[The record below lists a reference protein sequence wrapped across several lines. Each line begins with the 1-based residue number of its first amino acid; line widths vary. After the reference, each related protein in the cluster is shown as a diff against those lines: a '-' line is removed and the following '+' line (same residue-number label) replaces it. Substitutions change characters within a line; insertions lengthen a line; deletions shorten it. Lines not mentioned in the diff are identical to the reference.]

1 MTYILLK
8 LSLEQLLYGV
18 GDLLMI
24 KLENISF
31 TYKNKIALD
40 NVNVQIEEGES
51 IAIIGPNGSGKSTFL
66 KLLNAIIFQSKGKYI
81 FHNTEINEHTL
92 KDNKQ
97 LKLFHKKLGFVF
109 QNSDAQLFCSTVFEE
124 VAFGLIQMELSEE
137 EVSKRTGDCL
147 NLLNIEKLKDEHPY
161 NLSGGEKKRVAIA
174 SVLAMNPEV
183 ITLDEPMNG
192 IDPKGKRF
200 LKELLIALNKS
211 GKTIIC
217 ATHDFEYIE
226 GVFNRAIVFSED
238 HKIIR
243 DDKYENIIND
253 KDFLRKYNII

>member
-1 MTYILLK
+1 
-8 LSLEQLLYGV
+8 
-18 GDLLMI
+18 MI

-31 TYKNKIALD
+31 TYKNKVALD
-40 NVNVQIEEGES
+40 NVNVHIKEGES
-51 IAIIGPNGSGKSTFL
+51 IAIIGPNGSGKSTVL
-66 KLLNAIIFQSKGKYI
+66 KLLNGIIFSSQGKYM
-81 FHNTEINEHTL
+81 FDNSEINEHTL
-92 KDNKQ
+92 KDTKV
-97 LKLFHKKLGFVF
+97 LKLFHKKLVFVF

-124 VAFGLIQMELSEE
+124 LAFGLMQMELPEG
-137 EVSKRTGDCL
+137 EVNKRVRDCL
-147 NLLNIEKLKDEHPY
+147 NLLNIDKLKDEHPY

-200 LKELLIALNKS
+200 LKELLIDLNKC

-226 GVFNRAIVFSED
+226 GVFDRAIVFSED

-243 DDKYENIIND
+243 DDKYEKIIND
-253 KDFLRKYNII
+253 LDFLRKYNII

>member
-1 MTYILLK
+1 
-8 LSLEQLLYGV
+8 
-18 GDLLMI
+18 MI

-31 TYKNKIALD
+31 TYKNKTALD
-40 NVNVQIEEGES
+40 NVNINIEEGES

-66 KLLNAIIFQSKGKYI
+66 KLLNAIIFSSNGKYI
-81 FHNTEINEHTL
+81 FDNTEINEHEL
-92 KDNKQ
+92 KDTKL
-97 LKLFHKKLGFVF
+97 LKLFHKRLGFVF

-124 VAFGLIQMELSEE
+124 VAFGLMQMELPEE
-137 EVSKRTGDCL
+137 EVNKRVSDCL
-147 NLLNIEKLKDEHPY
+147 NLLNIDKLKDEHPY

-200 LKELLIALNKS
+200 LKQLLIDLNKS

-226 GVFNRAIVFSED
+226 GVFHRAIVFSED

-243 DDKYENIIND
+243 DDKYENVIND
-253 KDFLRKYNII
+253 QDFLRKHNII

>member
-1 MTYILLK
+1 
-8 LSLEQLLYGV
+8 
-18 GDLLMI
+18 MI

-31 TYKNKIALD
+31 TYKNKVALD
-40 NVNVQIEEGES
+40 NVNIEIKEGEA
-51 IAIIGPNGSGKSTFL
+51 IAVIGPNGSGKSTFL
-66 KLLNAIIFQSKGKYI
+66 KLLNGILFASKGNYI
-81 FHNTEINEHTL
+81 FDREEINEQKL
-92 KDNKQ
+92 RNNKF
-97 LKLFHKKLGFVF
+97 LKLFHKRVGFVF

-124 VAFGLIQMELSEE
+124 VAFGLMQMQLPEAEINLRVNDSL
-137 EVSKRTGDCL
+137 K
-147 NLLNIEKLKDEHPY
+147 LLNIEKLKDEHPY

-174 SVLAMNPEV
+174 STLALNPEV

-200 LKELLIALNKS
+200 LKELLTALNKS

-226 GVFNRAIVFSED
+226 GILNRVIVFSED

-243 DDKYENIIND
+243 DDKYESVL
-253 KDFLRKYNII
+253 KDREFLREYNII

>member
-1 MTYILLK
+1 
-8 LSLEQLLYGV
+8 
-18 GDLLMI
+18 MI
-24 KLENISF
+24 ELDNISF

-40 NVNVQIEEGES
+40 NVNIHIKEGES
-51 IAIIGPNGSGKSTFL
+51 IAIIGPNGSGKSTLL
-66 KLLNAIIFQSKGKYI
+66 KLLNTIIFPSQGKYI
-81 FHNTEINEHTL
+81 FDKVEIDENAL
-92 KDNKQ
+92 KDNKY
-97 LKLFHKKLGFVF
+97 LKLFHKRLGFVF
-109 QNSDAQLFCSTVFEE
+109 QNSDTQLFCSTVFEE
-124 VAFGLIQMELSEE
+124 IAFGLMQMDLPESEIN
-137 EVSKRTGDCL
+137 KRTQDCL
-147 NLLNIEKLKDEHPY
+147 NLLNIGKLKDEHPY

-200 LKELLIALNKS
+200 LRDLLIALNKS

-226 GVFNRAIVFSED
+226 GLFNRAIVFSED

-243 DDKYENIIND
+243 DDKYEKII
-253 KDFLRKYNII
+253 KDEEFLRKYNII

>member
-1 MTYILLK
+1 
-8 LSLEQLLYGV
+8 
-18 GDLLMI
+18 MI
-24 KLENISF
+24 ELDNISF

-40 NVNVQIEEGES
+40 NVNIHIKEGES
-51 IAIIGPNGSGKSTFL
+51 IAIIGPNGSGKSTLL
-66 KLLNAIIFQSKGKYI
+66 KLLNTIIFPSKGKYI
-81 FHNTEINEHTL
+81 FDKVEIDENAL
-92 KDNKQ
+92 KDNKY
-97 LKLFHKKLGFVF
+97 LKLFHKRLGFVF
-109 QNSDAQLFCSTVFEE
+109 QNSDTQLFCSTVFEE
-124 VAFGLIQMELSEE
+124 IAFGLMQMDLPESEIN
-137 EVSKRTGDCL
+137 KRTQDCL
-147 NLLNIEKLKDEHPY
+147 NLLNIDKLKDEHPY

-200 LKELLIALNKS
+200 LRDLLIALNKS

-226 GVFNRAIVFSED
+226 GLFNRAIVFSED

-243 DDKYENIIND
+243 DDKYEDIIND
-253 KDFLRKYNII
+253 KEFLRKYNII

>member
-1 MTYILLK
+1 
-8 LSLEQLLYGV
+8 
-18 GDLLMI
+18 MI
-24 KLENISF
+24 ELDNISF

-40 NVNVQIEEGES
+40 NVNIHIKEGES
-51 IAIIGPNGSGKSTFL
+51 IAIIGPNGSGKSTLL
-66 KLLNAIIFQSKGKYI
+66 KLLNTIIFPSQGKYI
-81 FHNTEINEHTL
+81 FDKVEIDENAL
-92 KDNKQ
+92 KDNKY
-97 LKLFHKKLGFVF
+97 LKLFHKRLGFVF
-109 QNSDAQLFCSTVFEE
+109 QNSDTQLFCSTVFEE
-124 VAFGLIQMELSEE
+124 IAFGLMQMDLPESEIN
-137 EVSKRTGDCL
+137 KRTQDCL
-147 NLLNIEKLKDEHPY
+147 NLLNIDKLKDEHPY

-200 LKELLIALNKS
+200 LRELLISLNKS

-226 GVFNRAIVFSED
+226 GLFNRAIVFSED

-243 DDKYENIIND
+243 DDKYEKII
-253 KDFLRKYNII
+253 KDEEFLRKYNII